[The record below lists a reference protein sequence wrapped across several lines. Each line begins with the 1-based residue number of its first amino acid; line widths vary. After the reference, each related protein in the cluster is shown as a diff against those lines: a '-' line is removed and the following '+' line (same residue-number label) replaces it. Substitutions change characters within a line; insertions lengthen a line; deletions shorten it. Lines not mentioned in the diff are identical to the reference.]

1 MIMNLSQMQY
11 VLMVEKSGSFS
22 KAARIC
28 CVTQPTLSNGIARLE
43 AELGG
48 RLFQRTTRSV
58 TLTRFGTYILP
69 MIQAVMTSKEELETS
84 AKAFFQPEN
93 RILRMGLSPLING
106 AVFNQALLSLKQQD
120 LWSDIFVKQCFLD
133 DLDGRLLADLIDI
146 AFLPRQSGS
155 CPAKSLPLY
164 EEALHYIPPQ
174 ADPDQYSGR
183 SVCLISE
190 LENYPIILTS
200 GCGLS
205 DVITDLFAKEK
216 IPLTPYPG
224 QALNYSVVTEWA
236 ELGIAGGILPVSKIP
251 KGPVISL
258 PLRHRSGNAAMVQ
271 YEAAWNPN
279 APDQE
284 IIYESVT
291 RFCKISAAL
300 LAGGS

>member
-1 MIMNLSQMQY
+1 MNLSQMQY

-22 KAARIC
+22 EAARIC

-58 TLTRFGTYILP
+58 TLTRFGAYMLP
-69 MIQAVMTSKEELETS
+69 MIKTVMTSKEELEAS
-84 AKAFFQPEN
+84 AKSFFRPEN
-93 RILRMGLSPLING
+93 RILRMGLSPLINST
-106 AVFNQALLSLKQQD
+106 VFNQALLSLKQQN
-120 LWSDIFVKQCFLD
+120 LWPDIFVKHCFLD
-133 DLDGRLLADLIDI
+133 DLDERLMADLVDI

-174 ADPDQYSGR
+174 ANPAQYSGKPA
-183 SVCLISE
+183 CLISD
-190 LENYPIILTS
+190 LENCPVILTS

-205 DVITDLFAKEK
+205 DVIADLFAEEK
-216 IPLTPYPG
+216 TPLTPYPG

-236 ELGIAGGILPVSKIP
+236 ELGIASGILPVSKIP

-258 PLRHRSGNAAMVQ
+258 PLHHRSGKAAMVQ

-284 IIYESVT
+284 IVYESVS

-300 LAGGS
+300 ATGSS